1 MRKDI
6 NLYSQSPIQHPLC
19 FGKPPAKLVDLII
32 HLNLCKEERDLHLCA
47 DAEVLA
53 YLRFGQ
59 LFSTQESFRYYF
71 SLGFLPEGWHLHS
84 AGEHK
89 WLYFPR

>member
-1 MRKDI
+1 MSPFLKHLRKLEIKIGMCIDI

-32 HLNLCKEERDLHLCA
+32 HLNLCKGEGNLDLCV
-47 DAEVLA
+47 DAEVSA

-59 LFSTQESFRYYF
+59 LFSTQNL
-71 SLGFLPEGWHLHS
+71 LGTIGTILV
-84 AGEHK
+84 
-89 WLYFPR
+89 